1 MKPMNT
7 YVDLSEVGIGK
18 LKSLNPKLDD
28 KELQDRAISKLD
40 AKLYFKK
47 LEYNEIVKKINTYK
61 DNRTYD
67 IDLLEIQYNA
77 ISREVQVLEYIN
89 KKIKL

>member
-1 MKPMNT
+1 
-7 YVDLSEVGIGK
+7 LSEVGIGK
-18 LKSLNPKLDD
+18 LKNLNPKLDD

>member
-1 MKPMNT
+1 MMKPMNT

-18 LKSLNPKLDD
+18 LKSLSPKLTDN
-28 KELQDRAISKLD
+28 ELQDRAKSKLD

-47 LEYNEIVKKINTYK
+47 LEYNEIVKKINTYTG
-61 DNRTYD
+61 NRTYD

-89 KKIKL
+89 KK

>member
-1 MKPMNT
+1 M
-7 YVDLSEVGIGK
+7 
-18 LKSLNPKLDD
+18 NPKLDD
-28 KELQDRAISKLD
+28 NELQDRAISKLD